1 MTTTNDELEDRIL
14 EGGQSAQKIGVFP
27 NGFQDPAGVY
37 PRQDYWHQSSLNK
50 TSLGTNRND
59 LTTNGGIPSLQTA
72 KKVNYDLQSEIPE
85 IANQAKIDTNKAASS
100 YPNNQVTETPGG
112 HIIEMDDTLGNER
125 ILIRHKSG
133 SGIEIKPDG
142 SIYLASGNSLI
153 VSAAD
158 DAHVVVEGNAHMT
171 YQGNVNV
178 DVTGDYNLNIAGNYN
193 KFIAGDER
201 AEIDGARRY
210 NIAKNDGLIVK
221 GGKFTTVAKGVVDT
235 YLGGFTAAVKGA
247 WETAVD
253 GTAGLFSSGAM
264 RVTSEVQ
271 QNITSPDTNI
281 HASKLSVFGDTGTF
295 GGENIIL
302 YSYNHHLG
310 NTLWLGDGEGGAGT
324 INVDTIRAVRI
335 EVEGDIVASNSMT
348 APTFHGDLDG
358 VAEEARQSR
367 HQLYSDPDTGP
378 GSGGNVGA
386 PGAPITNNAI
396 NTDVLA
402 DDIKATAL
410 PNAGMA
416 TTYQKSS
423 YGVQSVKVDPNGD
436 LLSSIDRT
444 GSTGGITPR
453 QLTTAEARSKMRDN
467 GTLNNTDFMAVQV
480 AEGKINPEYTK
491 PQPKEIGRT
500 AGPKPVPQ
508 NNETTIGPH

>member
-1 MTTTNDELEDRIL
+1 MTTQNDELEDRV
-14 EGGQSAQKIGVFP
+14 SADGKSAEKVGVFP
-27 NGFQDPAGVY
+27 NGFQDPNGVY
-37 PRQDYWHQSSLNK
+37 PRQAYWHQSSLNK
-50 TSLGTNRND
+50 ASLGSKRND
-59 LTTNGGIPSLQTA
+59 LTTNGGIPTLQKEAIYQDKIIRDAKTA
-72 KKVNYDLQSEIPE
+72 GKYNSTTP
-85 IANQAKIDTNKAASS
+85 SS
-100 YPNNQVTETPGG
+100 YPNNQVIETPGG

-125 ILIRHKSG
+125 ILIRHKTG

-142 SIYLASGNSLI
+142 SIYLASGNNLI

-171 YQGNVNV
+171 YQGNLNV
-178 DVTGDYNLNIAGNYN
+178 DVTGDYNLNVAGNYN

-295 GGENIIL
+295 GGENIVL

-324 INVDTIRAVRI
+324 INVDTIRAVRV
-335 EVEGDIVASNSMT
+335 EVTGDIVASNSMT
-348 APTFHGDLDG
+348 APTFHGDLNG
-358 VAEEARQSR
+358 MSKTAATTVHQS
-367 HQLYSDPDTGP
+367 YSDPDTGP
-378 GSGGNVGA
+378 GSAGNVGSQ
-386 PGAPITNNAI
+386 GTITELAI
-396 NTDVLA
+396 NTDILA

-416 TTYQKSS
+416 TTC
-423 YGVQSVKVDPNGD
+423 
-436 LLSSIDRT
+436 LLYTSPS
-444 GSTGGITPR
+444 PR
-453 QLTTAEARSKMRDN
+453 DS
-467 GTLNNTDFMAVQV
+467 
-480 AEGKINPEYTK
+480 
-491 PQPKEIGRT
+491 
-500 AGPKPVPQ
+500 
-508 NNETTIGPH
+508 